1 MRATGGELTERRNS
15 SSFPACDWRECY
27 DVTRAELFT
36 RESNRHPAK
45 MAVGLC
51 FKIFQHGQ
59 ARGYWKPGDCI
70 LDPMAGIFTTGVCGA
85 VLGYRVLGVELEPH
99 FIELAEG
106 NIEFSRSKWHPKGDA
121 VIVRGDARNL
131 TGTVSGAVSSPPYSD
146 SGLGREVCAKIR
158 SLALAGKWDDAI
170 AAYRIVEEEQVRRG
184 QKFSVSKNLRERL
197 ERALAAEDGY
207 SGAVAS
213 PPYAD
218 AQITGVGH
226 FRSKREPNCG
236 DAATNP
242 REGYAGAVN
251 SPPYPM
257 PGGGAKGIA
266 VNGYTSRPDLGPDWI
281 GDRSY
286 QPRTHGTSPGQI
298 GNLRDPAGDIDAV
311 LSSPPYGN
319 QMSRARA
326 RARGPRGWKIIAEKK
341 IEHNCYGDT
350 HGQIGNANDE
360 TYLSAMFQVYSE
372 LHRVLRPGGV
382 VALVTKN
389 PVKNKQIRRLDLD
402 TITLMER
409 AGFSLIERFRA
420 MLTRETQ
427 HGHLFGGETIQRTE
441 RKSFFK
447 RLYER
452 KNPGLR
458 VDWEDVLIFRSRR

>member
-1 MRATGGELTERRNS
+1 MRATGGEFTERRN

-131 TGTVSGAVSSPPYSD
+131 TGTVSGAVSSPPY
-146 SGLGREVCAKIR
+146 
-158 SLALAGKWDDAI
+158 
-170 AAYRIVEEEQVRRG
+170 
-184 QKFSVSKNLRERL
+184 
-197 ERALAAEDGY
+197 
-207 SGAVAS
+207 
-213 PPYAD
+213 AD
-218 AQITGVGH
+218 AQITGAGH
-226 FRSKREPNCG
+226 
-236 DAATNP
+236 
-242 REGYAGAVN
+242 
-251 SPPYPM
+251 
-257 PGGGAKGIA
+257 
-266 VNGYTSRPDLGPDWI
+266 
-281 GDRSY
+281 
-286 QPRTHGTSPGQI
+286 
-298 GNLRDPAGDIDAV
+298 LRDPSGDIDAV
-311 LSSPPYGN
+311 LSSPPYAN
-319 QMSRARA
+319 QMSTERQRG
-326 RARGPRGWKIIAEKK
+326 RGPTAHALIIEKK
-341 IEHNCYGDT
+341 IEHNCYGKSD
-350 HGQIGNANDE
+350 GQIGNANDE

-372 LHRVLRPGGV
+372 LHRVLRRGGV